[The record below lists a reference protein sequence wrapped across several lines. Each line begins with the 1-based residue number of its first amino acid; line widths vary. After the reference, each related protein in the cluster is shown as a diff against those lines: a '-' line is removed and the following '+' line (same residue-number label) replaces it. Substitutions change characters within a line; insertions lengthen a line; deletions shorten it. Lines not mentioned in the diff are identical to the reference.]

1 MRTDHEALLVVY
13 RPGPEFLVLLRTDA
27 YWHLVAGGIE
37 DDELPEA
44 AARREL
50 AEETGLA
57 SPEDFRAIPLEL
69 GYLRP
74 DETWIT
80 LHSFAVGAPRC
91 WEPVLNEEHTE
102 YVWCAEGAA
111 VGLLEYPEP
120 RNALLFVARELQA

>member
-50 AEETGLA
+50 EEETGLA
-57 SPEDFRAIPLEL
+57 MPEDFMAIPLEL
-69 GYLRP
+69 GYMRP

-80 LHSFAVGAPRC
+80 LHSYAAGAPGG

-102 YVWCAEGAA
+102 YVWCAERAA
-111 VGLLEYPEP
+111 VDLLEYPEP
-120 RNALLFVARELQA
+120 RDALLFVARELRA